1 MFPPDTSLAHFKRSV
16 WVLPTAC
23 SKQVFMPALCVCVGS
38 FCGRGSPRTS
48 SLNVTRWMFSALQQR
63 FARAALVAHSGG
75 GAGAQ
80 GLSTEPAEFEAKY
93 ARLLQCRDTL
103 RKTEANLRLH
113 LKKTAAQVKQ
123 AKLLGKALG
132 TSEAELKRLGDE
144 LNTHLEDDTLVQAI
158 TSKIQLLDDTVKQRK
173 KLEDMRLVR
182 DHNQQRLTQLQA
194 KKQHAA
200 ENSPEQAKLAVEVEK
215 RQAKLDASQ
224 AEYDGHLAELTDAL
238 EFIDAQTAKDGPWAL
253 IAVELEAFRAAAQR
267 NANNVQQLFVG
278 PAPGT
283 YTRDPEA
290 EKAAV
295 LEEERLQSTGGGGGK
310 PAQDVDEEDE

>member
-1 MFPPDTSLAHFKRSV
+1 
-16 WVLPTAC
+16 
-23 SKQVFMPALCVCVGS
+23 
-38 FCGRGSPRTS
+38 
-48 SLNVTRWMFSALQQR
+48 MFSALQQR
-63 FARAALVAHSGG
+63 FARAALAAHSGG

-113 LKKTAAQVKQ
+113 LKKTAGQVKQ

-132 TSEAELKRLGDE
+132 TSDSELKRLGDE

-158 TSKIQLLDDTVKQRK
+158 TSKIQLLDDTVKQRR

-182 DHNQQRLTQLQA
+182 DHNQQRLVQLQA
-194 KKQHAA
+194 KKHA
-200 ENSPEQAKLAVEVEK
+200 EGSPEQAKLVVEVEK

-224 AEYDGHLAELTDAL
+224 IEYDGHLAELTDAL

-253 IAVELEAFRAAAQR
+253 ISVELEAFRAAAQR

-295 LEEERLQSTGGGGGK
+295 LEEERMQSTGGGK
-310 PAQDVDEEDE
+310 AAQEVDEEDE

>member
-1 MFPPDTSLAHFKRSV
+1 
-16 WVLPTAC
+16 
-23 SKQVFMPALCVCVGS
+23 
-38 FCGRGSPRTS
+38 
-48 SLNVTRWMFSALQQR
+48 MFSALQQR
-63 FARAALVAHSGG
+63 FARAALAAHSGG

-113 LKKTAAQVKQ
+113 LKKTAGQVKQ

-132 TSEAELKRLGDE
+132 TSDSELKRLGDE

-173 KLEDMRLVR
+173 LEDMRLVR
-182 DHNQQRLTQLQA
+182 DHNQQRLVQLQA
-194 KKQHAA
+194 KKHA
-200 ENSPEQAKLAVEVEK
+200 EGSPEQAKLVVEVEK

-224 AEYDGHLAELTDAL
+224 IEYDGHLAELTDAL

-253 IAVELEAFRAAAQR
+253 ISVELEAFRAAAQR

-295 LEEERLQSTGGGGGK
+295 WRRNVCNRLVGGRPLK
-310 PAQDVDEEDE
+310 R